1 MARMRSEKPYALP
14 EAHLFL
20 RIRESNMPAAN
31 WVCAFILAVLLAN
44 MPLSAQ
50 ENDERP
56 VTPKPAA
63 QADDALDE
71 VRDKAEWAVEETE
84 KQIEDIAKEV
94 DKSPKAKEI
103 SAGIL
108 QPIYELAEHLS
119 FPMFHWLA
127 FAVMA
132 TGVVSYALQL
142 VLAKLVVLSK
152 MGFSPAEILADAHG
166 LVISLVGLVLTTQ
179 AAAENSTFTQSPFAV
194 LSAAGTGLILGF
206 IFYRWGQSQEVQ
218 AAIARR
224 RQIHT

>member
-1 MARMRSEKPYALP
+1 MFLARYALG
-14 EAHLFL
+14 
-20 RIRESNMPAAN
+20 
-31 WVCAFILAVLLAN
+31 CFIVLLLSAN
-44 MPLSAQ
+44 MSLNAQ
-50 ENDERP
+50 ESEETP
-56 VTPKPAA
+56 VTPKPTSAENTI
-63 QADDALDE
+63 DDVKE
-71 VRDKAEWAVEETE
+71 KAEQAIEQTE
-84 KQIEDIAKEV
+84 KKIEEIAEKV

-108 QPIYELAEHLS
+108 QPIYQIAEQLS

-152 MGFSPAEILADAHG
+152 MGFSPAEILSDALG
-166 LVISLVGLVLTTQ
+166 LAISVIGLVLTTQ

-194 LSAAGTGLILGF
+194 LSASGVGLVLGF

-218 AAIARR
+218 AAMARR
-224 RQIHT
+224 RQINK